1 MIKFVLNKI
10 IFLMLTIFVLFGI
23 KNIAYGHA
31 KITYVFPKHKSTI
44 VTTDEVSINFN
55 RKLRLTKVVVV
66 KDKQQIIK
74 FDMTEKFGKKF
85 TYEVKQ
91 KLNAGKYTVKWW
103 GIALDGHTMRGAWRF
118 IVE

>member
-1 MIKFVLNKI
+1 MIKTLFT
-10 IFLMLTIFVLFGI
+10 FLTILVLLGLSNMAF
-23 KNIAYGHA
+23 GHA
-31 KITYVFPKHKSTI
+31 KITYVFPKHKSIIQATN
-44 VTTDEVSINFN
+44 EVSINFN
-55 RKLRLTKVVVV
+55 RKLRLTKVVVM

-74 FDMTEKFGKKF
+74 FDMTGKFGKKF

-91 KLNAGKYTVKWW
+91 KLDKGKYMVKWW